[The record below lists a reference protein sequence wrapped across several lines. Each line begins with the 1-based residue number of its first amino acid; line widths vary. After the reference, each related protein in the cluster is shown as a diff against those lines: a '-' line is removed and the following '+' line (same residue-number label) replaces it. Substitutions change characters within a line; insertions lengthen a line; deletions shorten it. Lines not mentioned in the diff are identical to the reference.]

1 MACGYRQGDVFIEP
15 IPALPEGCAE
25 RPPQERRGELVHVL
39 AEGEVT
45 GHAHVIPAGTDVR
58 LLGRGD
64 GADPLAVGYLALK
77 KLARL
82 VHDEHAP
89 VALPPGNYRV
99 VQQRRFAP
107 RGAWRLVGD

>member
-1 MACGYRQGDVFIEP
+1 MRTQFRQGDVLLVEVGAVP
-15 IPALPEGCAE
+15 LGA
-25 RPPQERRGELVHVL
+25 RTVSRKRGRAVL
-39 AEGEVT
+39 ARGEVT
-45 GHAHVIPAGTDVR
+45 GHAHALPAGPDVR
-58 LLGRGD
+58 FLGRGD

-89 VALPPGNYRV
+89 VDLPPGNYRV